1 MIGLSIYQTSIIK
14 KETDQ
19 FLIDSKTARYD
30 VLIAWK
36 LLPDFLLQL
45 FYEKNF
51 LKIIAIY
58 IGGYMQAVLL

>member
-19 FLIDSKTARYD
+19 LLIDSKTVGYD
-30 VLIAWK
+30 ILMAWK

-45 FYEKNF
+45 F
-51 LKIIAIY
+51 L
-58 IGGYMQAVLL
+58 